1 MITNQRQ
8 FPFKREFFIHM
19 RWIFASEVCSRI
31 SLIFFCTWIY
41 TCKTLNFLKFTVP
54 PSSTDIQ
61 YTMSLFV
68 KMFNGERVLT
78 SIEIPQRN
86 VYHCILYSRCNF
98 YTCDRNEEKPLYI
111 FFKNMGQIQCWY
123 ICSCSA
129 MGHLLV
135 FKMQGTRNIST
146 SVLVRHRLPF
156 WIITVCRYVIWDW
169 SYLIHIM

>member
-1 MITNQRQ
+1 
-8 FPFKREFFIHM
+8 M

-54 PSSTDIQ
+54 PSLPIYNIQ
-61 YTMSLFV
+61 CLCSSRCSME
-68 KMFNGERVLT
+68 ERVLT

-86 VYHCILYSRCNF
+86 VHHYVSCTVDVIFTHVIGMKRS
-98 YTCDRNEEKPLYI
+98 PYI
-111 FFKNMGQIQCWY
+111 FFFKNMGQIQCWY

-169 SYLIHIM
+169 SYLIHII

>member
-61 YTMSLFV
+61 LIYKVSVRQDVQWKKGYWLVLKFHKETYIIVSCTVDVIFTHVTGMKRSPYIYFLKTWAKFNADIFV
-68 KMFNGERVLT
+68 RVQRWAIYWFLKCKAL
-78 SIEIPQRN
+78 EI
-86 VYHCILYSRCNF
+86 
-98 YTCDRNEEKPLYI
+98 
-111 FFKNMGQIQCWY
+111 
-123 ICSCSA
+123 
-129 MGHLLV
+129 
-135 FKMQGTRNIST
+135 
-146 SVLVRHRLPF
+146 
-156 WIITVCRYVIWDW
+156 
-169 SYLIHIM
+169 

>member
-61 YTMSLFV
+61 LIYNVSVRQDVQWKKGYWL
-68 KMFNGERVLT
+68 VLKFHKET
-78 SIEIPQRN
+78 YIIVSCTVDVIFTHVIGMKRSP
-86 VYHCILYSRCNF
+86 
-98 YTCDRNEEKPLYI
+98 YI
-111 FFKNMGQIQCWY
+111 FFLKTWAKFNADI
-123 ICSCSA
+123 
-129 MGHLLV
+129 
-135 FKMQGTRNIST
+135 F
-146 SVLVRHRLPF
+146 VRVQRWAIYWFLK
-156 WIITVCRYVIWDW
+156 CKA
-169 SYLIHIM
+169 LEM

>member
-61 YTMSLFV
+61 LIYNVSVRQNVQWKKGYWLVLKFHKETYIIVSCTVDIIFTHVIGMKRSPYIYFLKTWAKFNADIFV
-68 KMFNGERVLT
+68 RVQRWAIYWFLKCKAL
-78 SIEIPQRN
+78 EI
-86 VYHCILYSRCNF
+86 
-98 YTCDRNEEKPLYI
+98 
-111 FFKNMGQIQCWY
+111 
-123 ICSCSA
+123 
-129 MGHLLV
+129 
-135 FKMQGTRNIST
+135 
-146 SVLVRHRLPF
+146 
-156 WIITVCRYVIWDW
+156 
-169 SYLIHIM
+169 

>member
-61 YTMSLFV
+61 LIYNVSVRQDVQWKKGYWLVLKFHKETYIIVSCTVDVIFTHVIGMKRSPYIYIYFKTWAKFNADIFV
-68 KMFNGERVLT
+68 RVQRWAIYWFLKCKAL
-78 SIEIPQRN
+78 EI
-86 VYHCILYSRCNF
+86 
-98 YTCDRNEEKPLYI
+98 
-111 FFKNMGQIQCWY
+111 
-123 ICSCSA
+123 
-129 MGHLLV
+129 
-135 FKMQGTRNIST
+135 
-146 SVLVRHRLPF
+146 
-156 WIITVCRYVIWDW
+156 
-169 SYLIHIM
+169 

>member
-61 YTMSLFV
+61 LIYNVSVRQDVQWKKGYWL
-68 KMFNGERVLT
+68 VLKFHKET
-78 SIEIPQRN
+78 
-86 VYHCILYSRCNF
+86 
-98 YTCDRNEEKPLYI
+98 YI
-111 FFKNMGQIQCWY
+111 IVSCTVDVIFTHVIGMKRSPYIYFFKTWAKFNADI
-123 ICSCSA
+123 
-129 MGHLLV
+129 
-135 FKMQGTRNIST
+135 F
-146 SVLVRHRLPF
+146 VRVQQWAIYWFLKCKALE
-156 WIITVCRYVIWDW
+156 I
-169 SYLIHIM
+169 

>member
-61 YTMSLFV
+61 LIYNVSVRQDVQWKKGYWL
-68 KMFNGERVLT
+68 VLKFHKET
-78 SIEIPQRN
+78 
-86 VYHCILYSRCNF
+86 
-98 YTCDRNEEKPLYI
+98 YI
-111 FFKNMGQIQCWY
+111 IVSCTVAVIFTHVIGMKRSPYIYFFKTWAKFNAGI
-123 ICSCSA
+123 
-129 MGHLLV
+129 
-135 FKMQGTRNIST
+135 F
-146 SVLVRHRLPF
+146 VRVQRWAIYWFLKCKALE
-156 WIITVCRYVIWDW
+156 I
-169 SYLIHIM
+169 

>member
-61 YTMSLFV
+61 LIYNVSVRQDVQWKKGYWL
-68 KMFNGERVLT
+68 VLKFHKET
-78 SIEIPQRN
+78 HIIVSCTVDVIFTHVIGMKRSP
-86 VYHCILYSRCNF
+86 YI
-98 YTCDRNEEKPLYI
+98 YI
-111 FFKNMGQIQCWY
+111 FKTWAKFNADI
-123 ICSCSA
+123 
-129 MGHLLV
+129 
-135 FKMQGTRNIST
+135 F
-146 SVLVRHRLPF
+146 VRVQRWAIYWFLKCKALE
-156 WIITVCRYVIWDW
+156 I
-169 SYLIHIM
+169 

>member
-61 YTMSLFV
+61 LIYNVSVRQDVQWKKGYWLVLKYHKETYIIVSCTVDVIFTHVTGMKRSPYIYFLKTWAKFNADIFV
-68 KMFNGERVLT
+68 RVQRWAIYWFLKCKAL
-78 SIEIPQRN
+78 EI
-86 VYHCILYSRCNF
+86 
-98 YTCDRNEEKPLYI
+98 
-111 FFKNMGQIQCWY
+111 
-123 ICSCSA
+123 
-129 MGHLLV
+129 
-135 FKMQGTRNIST
+135 
-146 SVLVRHRLPF
+146 
-156 WIITVCRYVIWDW
+156 
-169 SYLIHIM
+169 

>member
-61 YTMSLFV
+61 LIYNVSV
-68 KMFNGERVLT
+68 RQDVQWKKGYCIVLK
-78 SIEIPQRN
+78 
-86 VYHCILYSRCNF
+86 YHKE
-98 YTCDRNEEKPLYI
+98 TYI
-111 FFKNMGQIQCWY
+111 IVSCTVDVIFTHVIGMKRSPYIYFFKTWAKFNADIFVPVQRWAIYWFLKCKALE
-123 ICSCSA
+123 I
-129 MGHLLV
+129 
-135 FKMQGTRNIST
+135 
-146 SVLVRHRLPF
+146 
-156 WIITVCRYVIWDW
+156 
-169 SYLIHIM
+169 

>member
-68 KMFNGERVLT
+68 KMFNGRKGYCIVLKYHKETYIIVSCTVDVIFTHVIGMKRSPYIYFLKTWAKFNADIFVRVQRWAIYWFLKCKAL
-78 SIEIPQRN
+78 EI
-86 VYHCILYSRCNF
+86 
-98 YTCDRNEEKPLYI
+98 
-111 FFKNMGQIQCWY
+111 
-123 ICSCSA
+123 
-129 MGHLLV
+129 
-135 FKMQGTRNIST
+135 
-146 SVLVRHRLPF
+146 
-156 WIITVCRYVIWDW
+156 
-169 SYLIHIM
+169 

>member
-54 PSSTDIQ
+54 LPLPIYNIQCLCSSRCS
-61 YTMSLFV
+61 ME
-68 KMFNGERVLT
+68 ERVLT

-98 YTCDRNEEKPLYI
+98 YTCDWNEEKPLYI
-111 FFKNMGQIQCWY
+111 FLKTWAKFNADI
-123 ICSCSA
+123 
-129 MGHLLV
+129 
-135 FKMQGTRNIST
+135 F
-146 SVLVRHRLPF
+146 VRVQRWAIYWFLKCKALE
-156 WIITVCRYVIWDW
+156 I
-169 SYLIHIM
+169 

>member
-61 YTMSLFV
+61 LIYNVSVRQDVQWKKGYWL
-68 KMFNGERVLT
+68 VLKFHKET
-78 SIEIPQRN
+78 YIIVSCTVDVIFTHVIGMKRSP
-86 VYHCILYSRCNF
+86 
-98 YTCDRNEEKPLYI
+98 YI
-111 FFKNMGQIQCWY
+111 FFLKTWAKFNADI
-123 ICSCSA
+123 
-129 MGHLLV
+129 
-135 FKMQGTRNIST
+135 F
-146 SVLVRHRLPF
+146 VRVQRWAIYWFLKCKALE
-156 WIITVCRYVIWDW
+156 I
-169 SYLIHIM
+169 

>member
-1 MITNQRQ
+1 
-8 FPFKREFFIHM
+8 M

-61 YTMSLFV
+61 LIYNVSVRQDVQWKKGYWL
-68 KMFNGERVLT
+68 VLKFHKET
-78 SIEIPQRN
+78 YIIVSCTVDVIFTQ
-86 VYHCILYSRCNF
+86 S
-98 YTCDRNEEKPLYI
+98 CDWNEEKPLYI

>member
-61 YTMSLFV
+61 LIYNVSVRQDVQWKKGYWL
-68 KMFNGERVLT
+68 VLKFHKET
-78 SIEIPQRN
+78 
-86 VYHCILYSRCNF
+86 
-98 YTCDRNEEKPLYI
+98 YI
-111 FFKNMGQIQCWY
+111 IVSCTVAVIFTHVIGMKRSPYIYFFKTWAKFNADI
-123 ICSCSA
+123 
-129 MGHLLV
+129 
-135 FKMQGTRNIST
+135 F
-146 SVLVRHRLPF
+146 VRVQRWAIYWFLKCKALE
-156 WIITVCRYVIWDW
+156 I
-169 SYLIHIM
+169 

>member
-1 MITNQRQ
+1 
-8 FPFKREFFIHM
+8 M

-31 SLIFFCTWIY
+31 SLIFFCPWIY

-98 YTCDRNEEKPLYI
+98 YTCDWNEEKPLYI

>member
-31 SLIFFCTWIY
+31 SLIFFCTY

-86 VYHCILYSRCNF
+86 VYHYVSCTVDVIFTHVIGMKRS
-98 YTCDRNEEKPLYI
+98 PYI
-111 FFKNMGQIQCWY
+111 FFLKTWAKF
-123 ICSCSA
+123 CSCSA